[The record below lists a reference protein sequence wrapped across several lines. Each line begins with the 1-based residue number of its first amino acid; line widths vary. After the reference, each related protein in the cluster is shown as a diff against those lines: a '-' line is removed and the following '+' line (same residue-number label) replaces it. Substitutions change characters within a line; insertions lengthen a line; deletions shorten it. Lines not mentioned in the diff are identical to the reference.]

1 MANNFI
7 DLIYSKNAIDGLKEA
22 HTLLGQTHDDI
33 VKISKLNIDFFGGK
47 SAKNPAEMQKVIAD
61 FGKIEKA
68 NERVANAVVRNAE
81 RQRLAELKLASD
93 RDKAFARAEAQHQK
107 EMQRLNA
114 AQNLY
119 NRTQQQLNLVQQA
132 YNNLAVKKE
141 RYNNLTAQ
149 EEARLATLGR
159 VTEKYNAT
167 LKAVDATVGKHTRNV
182 GNYASGFNP
191 LSNSINQLTREMPAF
206 TYSVQTGFMALSN
219 NIPIFSDAIG
229 NAIRQ
234 NKELI
239 AQGQPVKSVLSQ
251 VAGALLSWQTLMGV
265 GITLL
270 TVYGKEIGIWVAA
283 LFGASDALDELN
295 KRQKE
300 FNNTRITGKK
310 DAQSD
315 IIELKKYLAVVK
327 DRKLSDEERNI
338 ALKQLRSQY
347 PFYFKNLTDEQILTG
362 KTAEAQNRLN
372 TALEKRKQVE
382 KGTELNVAN
391 KQKLIDLNEERDV
404 QEKILLQTQK
414 QLSLLLKRDSVRPEA
429 LAAIGDKEN
438 KTKERLIELDAEIQ
452 KYTEAI
458 IKNDGTIIRLKGE
471 TIGLEYQEDKQRQK
485 KIKQLKELT
494 LADIPASEFAL
505 MQAILNAEISNNQKI
520 YENEKKTNEERSK
533 SFELLQMRKMQLAT
547 LEMNEEIRLEEKASA
562 ALLSQKG
569 LSEKQKQDLITQSNI
584 NIQKIEFDHA
594 QKVIGITADTVGKI
608 KELYDRVSNQAK
620 LNIIDQQE
628 LDDLRQLNLLL
639 SNLTIES
646 DLKRYKSY
654 EKLKVE
660 LSKNTTERRLEHQ
673 LRIKNAEIE
682 AFDVTKDNVEA
693 LNKLK
698 GEQIAIEKALASAT
712 NSRLEVEAEKTKQL
726 IINTQSY
733 FKEIQAGF
741 LDKGGLGSLNFFL
754 KLDENGKSTFD
765 RLIEGA
771 DSFGQKA
778 AIAFNGLADVAQ
790 EAFAFINQQSEMRFQ
805 AEFDRL
811 ENQKNIAIRFAGD
824 SATAKEE
831 IERQY
836 EKKRQEI
843 ERRKLQQQKKA
854 SIFNIIIDTAQAV
867 VSALAEVSF
876 PANIAVAALF
886 AGIGAAQ
893 IAMVNSQQIPAYAE
907 GTENHPGGRML
918 INDGKGSNYK
928 ETVVTPDGKATQYND
943 RNVLLNKPK
952 GTKVYTPEQWHKK
965 QLDEMLFFQGIFMS
979 KNISESSYSNN
990 GLSKSDFDNGINK
1003 LSRTISERE
1012 SLLIIKDAKGE
1023 RLFEKKQGQMKEL
1036 LNSRLKIKSFH
1047 V

>member
-1 MANNFI
+1 MANFI

-47 SAKNPAEMQKVIAD
+47 AAKNPAEMQRVIAD

-107 EMQRLNA
+107 ELQRLNA

-141 RYNNLTAQ
+141 RYNNLTAN
-149 EEARLATLGR
+149 EEQRLATLGR

-219 NIPIFSDAIG
+219 NIPIFTDAIG
-229 NAIRQ
+229 NAVRQ

-251 VAGALLSWQTLMGV
+251 VAGALLSWQTLLGI

-270 TVYGKEIGIWVAA
+270 TVYGKEIGVWVGA
-283 LFGASDALDELN
+283 LFGASDALEELN

-300 FNNTRITGKK
+300 FNNSRVTGQK

-338 ALKQLRSQY
+338 ALKQLRQQY

-362 KTAEAQNRLN
+362 KTVEAQERLN
-372 TALEKRKQVE
+372 LALEKRKQVE

-391 KQKLIDLNEERDV
+391 KQKLIDLNIELDTNNKIIK
-404 QEKILLQTQK
+404 QTEKQIDLLM
-414 QLSLLLKRDSVRPEA
+414 KRGTVRPEA
-429 LAAIGDKEN
+429 LAAVGDRQN
-438 KTKERLIELDAEIQ
+438 KARERAIQLESEIQ

-458 IKNDGTIIRLKGE
+458 IKNDSTIIRLKGE
-471 TIGLEYQEDKQRQK
+471 TIGLEYQEEKIRK
-485 KIKQLKELT
+485 KKAKDLT

-505 MQAILNAEISNNQKI
+505 MQAILNAEISNNQEI
-520 YENEKKTNEERSK
+520 YNNDKKTNEERAK
-533 SFELLQMRKMQLAT
+533 SFELMQMRKMQLAT

-562 ALLSQKG
+562 KLLTQKG
-569 LSEKQKQDLITQSNI
+569 LTEKQKQDLITQSNL

-594 QKVIGITADTVGKI
+594 QKLIDITDETVGKI
-608 KELYDRVSNQAK
+608 QELYDRVSNQAR

-639 SNLTIES
+639 SNLTVES
-646 DLKRYKSY
+646 DLKRYKNY

-660 LSKNTTERRLEHQ
+660 LSKSTTERRLEHQ
-673 LRIKNAEIE
+673 LRIKNDEI
-682 AFDVTKDNVEA
+682 ANFVVTEDNIEA

-698 GEQIAIEKALASAT
+698 GEQIAIEKALAAAT
-712 NSRLEVEAEKTKQL
+712 NSRLETEAEKTKQL
-726 IINTQSY
+726 ILNTQNY

-741 LDKGGLGSLNFFL
+741 LDKSGLGSLNFFM

-765 RLIEGA
+765 KLIEGA
-771 DSFGQKA
+771 GTMGEKF
-778 AIAFNGLADVAQ
+778 AIAFNGMAEVAQ
-790 EAFAFINQQSEMRFQ
+790 EVFAFLNQQSERRFQ

-811 ENQKNIAIRFAGD
+811 EQQKNLQIKFAGD
-824 SATAKEE
+824 STVAKEE

-836 EKKRQEI
+836 EKKRQDI

-867 VSALAEVSF
+867 VSALAEVAF

-907 GTENHPGGRML
+907 GTESHPGGKML
-918 INDGKGSNYK
+918 INDATGSNYK

-965 QLDEMLFFQGIFMS
+965 QLDDMLFSEGIFMN
-979 KNISESSYSNN
+979 KNISQSSYSNS
-990 GLSKSDFDNGINK
+990 GLSKEDFDNGINK
-1003 LSRTISERE
+1003 LSRTISDRE
-1012 SLLIIKDAKGE
+1012 SLLITKDARGE
-1023 RLFEKKQGQMKEL
+1023 RIFQKKQGQMTEL
-1036 LNSRLKIKSFH
+1036 LNNRLKIKSFN